1 MKRFFLIFA
10 TFSCFLCQMSA
21 QEAKVWRD
29 HKLESEMAKK
39 IIRDNPGW
47 KRTLDNFSLYRKPGG
62 LNLWICGG
70 EIRNLSALAE
80 YDFNTA
86 WLLDTS
92 VDDLSFLR
100 NSKSLIQVVLR
111 NTKNNGKILDL
122 SGIKGKPVA
131 SLYIDNISI
140 KSIEPVVN
148 MKFRG
153 LKIRNTKGASNYIN
167 NEKRGRVSPR
177 TSKKLFFQVVLVVS
191 TLNSNIPTF
200 KHSNIHPLQPI
211 L

>member
-1 MKRFFLIFA
+1 
-10 TFSCFLCQMSA
+10 
-21 QEAKVWRD
+21 
-29 HKLESEMAKK
+29 MAKK

-62 LNLWICGG
+62 LNLWICGE

-111 NTKNNGKILDL
+111 NTKNNGKVLDL
-122 SGIKGKPVA
+122 SGIKGKP
-131 SLYIDNISI
+131 LPD
-140 KSIEPVVN
+140 
-148 MKFRG
+148 
-153 LKIRNTKGASNYIN
+153 
-167 NEKRGRVSPR
+167 GRR
-177 TSKKLFFQVVLVVS
+177 FCYFC
-191 TLNSNIPTF
+191 
-200 KHSNIHPLQPI
+200 
-211 L
+211 

>member
-1 MKRFFLIFA
+1 
-10 TFSCFLCQMSA
+10 
-21 QEAKVWRD
+21 
-29 HKLESEMAKK
+29 MAKK

-153 LKIRNTKGASNYIN
+153 LKIRNTKGVNFNLFSNLEDLNSFSAAGTDIKDV
-167 NEKRGRVSPR
+167 EFLKKC
-177 TSKKLFFQVVLVVS
+177 KKLKYVDL
-191 TLNSNIPTF
+191 SNTAVDGTF
-200 KHSNIHPLQPI
+200 KIESPKNKTMSIMISQ
-211 L
+211 